1 MDEILKANKFFE
13 KHEVPICVFRM
24 PYMEGNRKM
33 HAHDFH
39 EVMIVVRGTATHYYK
54 GCEAVISM
62 GDVFVIPPFQR
73 HGYDVPEK
81 CGVEVV
87 NVLFDLK
94 KLRMDLRDLTEL
106 PGYHALFAVQHT
118 RHHEPHLKLNA
129 HHLASVLA
137 IAEAI
142 EIEQE
147 GMAPGNQFAR
157 QTKLRELMLFL
168 SRHFSRVANPSAARM
183 VEMGQVI
190 SYMEKNLGESLR
202 FETLAGVAKM
212 APTTFRRAFQ
222 DSFACSPMAYLQQLR
237 IKNAMLLMADPA
249 KSISDVASAVGFN
262 DSGYFSRVF
271 RQETGLTPKA
281 FRRQI

>member
-1 MDEILKANKFFE
+1 MDEILKANNFFE
-13 KHEVPICVFRM
+13 KHDVPICVFRM

-33 HAHDFH
+33 HSHDFH

-54 GCEAVISM
+54 GGEAVISM
-62 GDVFVIPPFQR
+62 GDVFVIPPYQR

-94 KLRMDLRDLTEL
+94 KLRMDMRDLVEL

-118 RHHEPHLKLNA
+118 RHQEPHMKLNA
-129 HHLASVLA
+129 HQLAKVLA
-137 IAEAI
+137 IAEGI
-142 EIEQE
+142 EVEQE
-147 GMAPGNQFAR
+147 GLAPGNEFAR

-168 SRHFSRVANPSAARM
+168 SRHFSHVASPSAAKTL
-183 VEMGQVI
+183 ELGNVI
-190 SYMEKNLGESLR
+190 SYMEKRLGEQLD
-202 FETLAGVAKM
+202 FKDLARVAQM
-212 APTTFRRAFQ
+212 APTTFRRVFQ

-237 IKNAMLLMADPA
+237 IKNAMLLLADPTRN
-249 KSISDVASAVGFN
+249 ISDVAYAVGFN

-271 RQETGLTPKA
+271 KQETGKTPKA